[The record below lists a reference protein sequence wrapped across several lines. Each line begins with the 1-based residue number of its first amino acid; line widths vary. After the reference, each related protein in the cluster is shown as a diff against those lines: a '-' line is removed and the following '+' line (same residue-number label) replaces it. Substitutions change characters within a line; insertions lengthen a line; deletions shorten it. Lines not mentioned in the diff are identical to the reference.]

1 MCGVGGDGGGDGGDC
16 DGDRGDRGD
25 GGGDGGDRGDGG
37 MNSSLGDCGTNL
49 PPGDLSIICCCP
61 GSGESVGMGPVAYVY
76 PLVCSGDS
84 GASSLSRLTS
94 ARLSGYSSL
103 RVSAFSALGWW
114 RSWCLSCCS
123 VVSARSR
130 VVILLLCRSSSL
142 GCVKSRFFGPAA
154 LSCRAGAVWLGGG
167 VLL

>member
-1 MCGVGGDGGGDGGDC
+1 MCGDGGGDGGDRGDC

-61 GSGESVGMGPVAYVY
+61 GSGESVGMGPEAYVY

-103 RVSAFSALGWW
+103 ALLVFVLLF
-114 RSWCLSCCS
+114 RCLRAIPGGYPSSVS
-123 VVSARSR
+123 VVLPRLRQVALLWPGC
-130 VVILLLCRSSSL
+130 VILQ
-142 GCVKSRFFGPAA
+142 
-154 LSCRAGAVWLGGG
+154 GGG
-167 VLL
+167 CLARGRCAFVR